1 MRQRSRV
8 RDLSAADG
16 AHLAGGNC
24 HYRSRLSS
32 ERDKLDLISIVPR
45 IDVHN
50 GSDITGLKALLAH
63 WRRQYHSVM
72 LANHA

>member
-1 MRQRSRV
+1 MGQCSRM

-16 AHLAGGNC
+16 AYLAGGNC
-24 HYRSRLSS
+24 HHRSSLSS
-32 ERDKLDLISIVPR
+32 ERDKLDLVSLVPR